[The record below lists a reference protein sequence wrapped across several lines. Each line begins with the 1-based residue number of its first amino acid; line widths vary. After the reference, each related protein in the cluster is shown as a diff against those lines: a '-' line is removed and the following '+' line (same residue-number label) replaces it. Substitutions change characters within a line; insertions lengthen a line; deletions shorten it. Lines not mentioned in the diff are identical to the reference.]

1 MAKQNEQKIELEKN
15 ELLRVEHLK
24 KYYAV
29 RKRFQVGDNKEFV
42 YAVDDVGFSVYKGE
56 SFGIV
61 GESGCGKTTTARM
74 IARAIEPT
82 EGDIWFR
89 QENEISN
96 LAKLNE
102 KQLRKVRQDI
112 QMVFQDPY
120 SSLNPRMSVFN
131 IVAEPM
137 ICAGVNK
144 HKCRERVAELLEM
157 VGLNSEYMVRY
168 PHAFSG
174 GQRQRIGIARAISMN
189 PSLLLADEAVSAL
202 DVSVQAQILNLLL
215 DLKNRLGITCI
226 FIGHDLGVIRYVC
239 DRVAVMYMGK
249 IVEIGPTE
257 ELFFRPLHPYT
268 RALLNAVPDAD
279 PKQPWM
285 EEAAVG
291 EIEEMKT
298 IQKGCAFAP
307 RCPYACEICH
317 ASVPKLKD
325 CGDFKH
331 LAACHRMD
339 EIEL

>member
-1 MAKQNEQKIELEKN
+1 M
-15 ELLRVEHLK
+15 
-24 KYYAV
+24 
-29 RKRFQVGDNKEFV
+29 
-42 YAVDDVGFSVYKGE
+42 
-56 SFGIV
+56 
-61 GESGCGKTTTARM
+61 
-74 IARAIEPT
+74 
-82 EGDIWFR
+82 
-89 QENEISN
+89 
-96 LAKLNE
+96 
-102 KQLRKVRQDI
+102 
-112 QMVFQDPY
+112 
-120 SSLNPRMSVFN
+120 
-131 IVAEPM
+131 
-137 ICAGVNK
+137 
-144 HKCRERVAELLEM
+144 
-157 VGLNSEYMVRY
+157 
-168 PHAFSG
+168 
-174 GQRQRIGIARAISMN
+174 
-189 PSLLLADEAVSAL
+189 
-202 DVSVQAQILNLLL
+202 
-215 DLKNRLGITCI
+215 GITCI